1 MTIYEYVEYNL
12 RGKKELEEQPL
23 VVSENE
29 AVEAAQLVSGSFTY
43 PFYETMWLNDY
54 PMGTLTAHLEALY
67 DRGDRH
73 GFIYFIILLADS
85 VDFKL
90 PIKFYEMSIS
100 DTLIPLLSA
109 AIVEDWLEYDNEYEE
124 IDDTPVW
131 E

>member
-1 MTIYEYVEYNL
+1 MTIYEYVEYHL

-54 PMGTLTAHLEALY
+54 PMGTLTVHLEALY

-90 PIKFYEMSIS
+90 PINFC
-100 DTLIPLLSA
+100 
-109 AIVEDWLEYDNEYEE
+109 AIRFNQNM
-124 IDDTPVW
+124 I
-131 E
+131 